1 MSHKI
6 NIELTEAQFKAA
18 NTHAEKK
25 GRKLAEDLVLVW
37 WGRMSALSTYAEKI
51 TQKGQKFRP
60 YTPRLLEDK
69 MRDELKAQAV
79 KAGIGVK
86 PAAPYV
92 PKPRKVKAAK
102 KAAPKAAKKTPA
114 ARKNALGGPA
124 SVKADAAL
132 KKVAEPKA
140 PPKAVPPVK
149 KVKVPKEKPAKGI
162 DLYDSDAVALAKA
175 RLIHEK
181 GGRSVAEILKDN
193 ARDETGKLLPKTP

>member
-132 KKVAEPKA
+132 KKAAEPKA
-140 PPKAVPPVK
+140 PP
-149 KVKVPKEKPAKGI
+149 AKGL